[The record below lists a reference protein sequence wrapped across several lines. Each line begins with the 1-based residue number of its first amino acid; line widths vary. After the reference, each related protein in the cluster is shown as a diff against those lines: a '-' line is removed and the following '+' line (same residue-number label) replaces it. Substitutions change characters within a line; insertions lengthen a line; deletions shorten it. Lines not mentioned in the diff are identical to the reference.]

1 VTLAAHANA
10 ALRAGSALAIP
21 AHPAFMVVCCARLR
35 DGGSTAD
42 LAAWFDRIGAGGGPV
57 LLAAGGAD
65 GDPVL
70 CHSTASWRVVESG
83 GVFLEPASR
92 GDVEPMTA
100 AAATSALQQ
109 AAAVAVQIAAGTAP
123 PLWSASVH
131 RAVAILD
138 SMGSGEELSDVAWPH
153 FLLPAASP
161 LPARRLAAAAATL
174 WLWDG
179 AGAWTGETADRAH
192 AAVRRPV
199 DDALIAAVAATSV
212 AAGRARPTGC

>member
-21 AHPAFMVVCCARLR
+21 AHPAFMMVRRARLR

-42 LAAWFDRIGAGGGPV
+42 LAAWFDRIGAGGPV
-57 LLAAGGAD
+57 LLATGGAD

-70 CHSTASWRVVESG
+70 CDPTAGWRVVESG

-92 GDVEPMTA
+92 ENVELMNTTD
-100 AAATSALQQ
+100 ATSALAA
-109 AAAVAVQIAAGTAP
+109 AAAVALQVAGGTAP
-123 PLWSASVH
+123 PLWSESVH

-138 SMGSGEELSDVAWPH
+138 SSGSGEELSDVAWPH

-161 LPARRLAAAAATL
+161 MVARRLAAAAATL

-179 AGAWTGETADRAH
+179 VGAWSGETADRAH
-192 AAVRRPV
+192 AALRRPV

-212 AAGRARPTGC
+212 SR

>member
-21 AHPAFMVVCCARLR
+21 AHPAFMVVRRARLR

-57 LLAAGGAD
+57 LLAAGGVD

-70 CHSTASWRVVESG
+70 CDPTAGWRVVESG
-83 GVFLEPASR
+83 GVFLEPAPR
-92 GDVEPMTA
+92 GNVEPMTCADATGALVA
-100 AAATSALQQ
+100 AAAA
-109 AAAVAVQIAAGTAP
+109 AVQIAGGTAP
-123 PLWSASVH
+123 PLWSESVH
-131 RAVAILD
+131 RAVVILD
-138 SMGSGEELSDVAWPH
+138 SSGSGEELSDVAWPH
-153 FLLPAASP
+153 FLLPTGAP

-174 WLWDG
+174 WLWEG

-199 DDALIAAVAATSV
+199 DDALIAAVAVTS
-212 AAGRARPTGC
+212 AAADPSDSTGC

>member
-1 VTLAAHANA
+1 MTLAAHANA

-21 AHPAFMVVCCARLR
+21 AHPAFLVVRRARLR
-35 DGGSTAD
+35 DGGPSAE

-57 LLAAGGAD
+57 LLAASGVD

-70 CHSTASWRVVESG
+70 CDPTAAWRVVESA
-83 GVFLEPASR
+83 GVFLEQASR
-92 GDVEPMTA
+92 ASVGAMTTA
-100 AAATSALQQ
+100 DATRAL
-109 AAAVAVQIAAGTAP
+109 AEAAVVALEVARGTAP
-123 PLWSASVH
+123 PLWSESVH

-138 SMGSGEELSDVAWPH
+138 SDGTGEELSDVAWPH

-161 LPARRLAAAAATL
+161 LVARRLAAAAASL

-212 AAGRARPTGC
+212 GADQVPNTG

>member
-10 ALRAGSALAIP
+10 ALRAGAALAIP
-21 AHPAFMVVCCARLR
+21 AHPAFMMVRRARLR
-35 DGGSTAD
+35 EGGATAN

-70 CHSTASWRVVESG
+70 CDPSAGWRVVESG
-83 GVFLEPASR
+83 GVFLEPAPR
-92 GDVEPMTA
+92 GNVEPMTTA
-100 AAATSALQQ
+100 GATSTLHA
-109 AAAVAVQIAAGTAP
+109 AAAVALQVAGGTAP
-123 PLWSASVH
+123 PLWSESVR

-138 SMGSGEELSDVAWPH
+138 SSGSGEELSDVAWPH

-161 LPARRLAAAAATL
+161 MVARRLAAAAATL

-192 AAVRRPV
+192 AALRRPV
-199 DDALIAAVAATSV
+199 DHALIAAVAATSV
-212 AAGRARPTGC
+212 AADRSLTTGC